1 MIFLVEYTEVWREL
15 LFHLFL
21 LLLCFDQNYDWNY
34 GVVGSTAAFQ
44 IILQSNHPVDFEEY
58 SIPDFL
64 SVHEGTLTI

>member
-21 LLLCFDQNYDWNY
+21 LLLCFDQNYDWYY

-44 IILQSNHPVDFEEY
+44 IVLQSNPVDFEEY